1 MLTLET
7 LLSADELANFNALV
21 TETTSA
27 NASAISWHSATS
39 AVLVVG
45 FCQEGQ
51 LITWFA
57 TPAVNEIEAVAAR
70 SVILLGVAQ
79 ASHTMAALQ
88 SGAYEATAEAIKR
101 ARH

>member
-1 MLTLET
+1 MLALET
-7 LLSADELANFNALV
+7 MLSADELANFNALV
-21 TETTSA
+21 AEAKSA
-27 NASAISWHSATS
+27 NASAISWHSAAS

-57 TPAVNEIEAVAAR
+57 TPAINEIEAAAAR

-79 ASHTMAALQ
+79 ASHAMAALQ
-88 SGAYEATAEAIKR
+88 TGAYEAAAEAINR